1 MHKLIQTAFKKPL
14 VLFAVIVGVYLIT
27 HLPALTA
34 LPVFADE
41 TIYIRWSQL
50 LISDPKQ
57 YFFFA
62 LNDGK
67 TPLFI
72 WMLVPFELFFSDPV
86 YAARFLSVLAGLA
99 QIFFSWML
107 VTTLGGK
114 KRAQLFTVLA
124 ITFLPYWYFHHRIG
138 LMDAW
143 LTVWGTA
150 AATFFIKSI
159 TKKKHSFLYAATA
172 AVFSACAF
180 ITKVPAVLLLPAFF
194 PFLFIE
200 NIKSWKRSLSN
211 FKNISVFG
219 AVLIALLTPL
229 LFVAGFPQLFSRGSD
244 FLFSLSEF
252 LSGSWLQSA
261 SSLPNYAW
269 YFLSYCSSGF
279 FLLCIYGL
287 FISFKNKRPF
297 ILSLLSGL
305 IFLAPIFLLG
315 KVVYPRYLLPALPFF
330 TVAAA
335 LVFEELLL
343 RIDTL
348 TTVVKRLSL
357 ASLLFLIVV
366 TQFSVVSFEFMT
378 RSLLAPDTIPFVAA
392 DRTQY
397 LTEWSSGH
405 GILETVRYIESQAQT
420 KRVAVATEGYFGT
433 LPDGILLYL
442 FHKDVHNIWI
452 EGIGQP
458 VRGIP
463 SSFAVK
469 AQEFDQ
475 ILLVVNSHRLL
486 TTFPNG
492 RLVSSYCRPYQA
504 PCLQVWDITGEI
516 KN

>member
-1 MHKLIQTAFKKPL
+1 MHKLIQAAVKKPFIVCAL
-14 VLFAVIVGVYLIT
+14 IVGVYLLT

-86 YAARFLSVLAGLA
+86 YAARFLSVLAGFA
-99 QIFFSWML
+99 QIFFSLML
-107 VTTLGGK
+107 VSTLGGK

-143 LTVWGTA
+143 LTAWGTA
-150 AATFFIKSI
+150 AAGFFIKSI
-159 TKKKHSFLYAATA
+159 TSQKHSFLYAATA
-172 AVFSACAF
+172 AFFTTCAF
-180 ITKVPAVLLLPAFF
+180 ITKVPAVLLLPAFL
-194 PFLFIE
+194 PFFFIQ
-200 NIKSWKRSLSN
+200 NKKSRKLSLS
-211 FKNISVFG
+211 KVTVV
-219 AVLIALLTPL
+219 AVYGSALIALLTPL
-229 LFVAGFPQLFSRGSD
+229 LFVPGFPQLFSRGSD
-244 FLFSLSEF
+244 FLFSFPEF
-252 LSGSWLQSA
+252 FAGSWLQSA
-261 SSLPNYAW
+261 ASLPNYAW
-269 YFLSYCSSGF
+269 YFLTYCSSGF
-279 FLLCIYGL
+279 FLLCVYGL

-297 ILSLLSGL
+297 VLSLLSGL
-305 IFLAPIFLLG
+305 IFLTPIILLG

-330 TVAAA
+330 TVAAS
-335 LVFEELLL
+335 LVFEELLV
-343 RIDTL
+343 RINML
-348 TTVVKRLSL
+348 ATVVKRLSL
-357 ASLLFLIVV
+357 ASLVFLIAV
-366 TQFSVVSFEFMT
+366 TQFSMVSFEFMT
-378 RSLLAPDTIPFVAA
+378 RSLLAPDTIPFVTA

-405 GILETVRYIESQAQT
+405 GILETVRYIESQART

-442 FHKDVHNIWI
+442 FHTDVRNIWV

-463 SSFAVK
+463 SSFANK

-475 ILLVVNSHRLL
+475 ILLVVNSHRLH
-486 TTFPNG
+486 TTFTKG
-492 RLVSSYCRPYQA
+492 TLISSYCRPYQA

>member
-1 MHKLIQTAFKKPL
+1 MQKLIQATLKKPF
-14 VLFAVIVGVYLIT
+14 VIFALIVGVYLIT

-57 YFFFA
+57 YLFFA

-72 WMLVPFELFFSDPV
+72 WMLVPFELLFSDPV

-107 VTTLGGK
+107 VSSLGGK
-114 KRAQLFTVLA
+114 KRAQLFSVLA
-124 ITFLPYWYFHHRIG
+124 IIFLPYWYFHHRIG

-159 TKKKHSFLYAATA
+159 TTQKHAFLYAAA
-172 AVFSACAF
+172 AAFFTACAF
-180 ITKVPAVLLLPAFF
+180 VTKVPAVLLLPALLPFF
-194 PFLFIE
+194 FIQ
-200 NIKSWKRSLSN
+200 NIKNWKLLLS
-211 FKNISVFG
+211 KVKIGTIYS
-219 AVLIALLTPL
+219 AILIALLTPL
-229 LFVAGFPQLFSRGSD
+229 LFVPGFPQLFSRGSD
-244 FLFSLSEF
+244 FLFSFSEF
-252 LSGSWLQSA
+252 FAGSWLQSMA
-261 SSLPNYAW
+261 LLPNYAW
-269 YFLSYCSSGF
+269 YFLSYSSSGL
-279 FLLCIYGL
+279 FLVCIYGL

-297 ILSLLSGL
+297 ILSLLSGF
-305 IFLAPIFLLG
+305 IFLAPIILLG

-343 RIDTL
+343 RIDRL
-348 TTVVKRLSL
+348 TTVAKRISL
-357 ASLLFLIVV
+357 ASLLFLIAV
-366 TQFSVVSFEFMT
+366 TQFSVVSIEFLT
-378 RSLLAPDTIPFVAA
+378 RSLFAPDSIPFVAA

-405 GILETVRYIESQAQT
+405 GILETVHYIESQAQT

-442 FHKDVHNIWI
+442 FHRDVRNIWV

-469 AQEFDQ
+469 AKDFDQ
-475 ILLVVNSHRLL
+475 ILLVVNSHRLH
-486 TTFPNG
+486 TTFTNG
-492 RLVSSYCRPYQA
+492 SLISSYCRPYQA
-504 PCLQVWDITGEI
+504 PCLQVWDITAEI